1 MTLITR
7 SSHPY
12 SLRDLRADHY
22 AGELKKNGGVLDRY
36 TDRWRFASADNAY
49 ASRSFL
55 AEQPPLMT
63 LYAPGQNSEDRSV
76 FTKVG
81 GSAPRRFDSVR
92 GVERERLSGFYTF
105 PGVEQWREAQAH
117 WNQRGGLASSRLSA
131 LAANAAKALD
141 ERLGENRYSS
151 IIDICD
157 NALGF
162 RPTGGMQAIIA
173 RHSVLAALP
182 SSSIVSDRDSMKDLQ
197 HMGQRYDPKFSV
209 MTMGDE
215 MEFLEAV
222 SRDPSPVIVGRISAV
237 SSRHIAISVG
247 GSESIV
253 RSRADIA
260 MPLDDV
266 RSELP
271 REITPRMGMLL
282 GLKQQAGSE
291 ELTAIVVNN
300 APPTQSPELDYL
312 YVFAEI
318 AADINGVA
326 PILDYDAFSFNE
338 DLAGDVTA
346 MMYSAS
352 VLDAGAY
359 ATIVPPAVARDFAR
373 ARGESI
379 AFGPSFAQN
388 QQQLARPRGR

>member
-22 AGELKKNGGVLDRY
+22 ANELKEHGGVLDRY
-36 TDRWRFASADNAY
+36 TDRWRFASADNAI
-49 ASRSFL
+49 ASRAFL
-55 AEQPPLMT
+55 AKQPAMMT
-63 LYAPGQNSEDRSV
+63 LYAPGQNNEDRSV
-76 FTKVG
+76 FVKVG
-81 GSAPRRFDSVR
+81 GIAPRRFDSVR
-92 GVERERLSGFYTF
+92 GVERERLAGFYTF
-105 PGVEQWREAQAH
+105 ASVEQWRDAQAH
-117 WNQRGGLASSRLSA
+117 WNQHGGLASPRVSA

-141 ERLGENRYSS
+141 EQLGANKYAS

-173 RHSVLAALP
+173 RHSALAALP
-182 SSSIVSDRDSMKDLQ
+182 STSIVSDRDSMRDLQ

-222 SRDPSPVIVGRISAV
+222 SRDPSPVIVGRVSAV

-271 REITPRMGMLL
+271 REVTPRMGMLL

-291 ELTAIVVNN
+291 ELTAIVVKH

-338 DLAGDVTA
+338 GHCGRCNRNDVLRKRSRRRRVRHDRPPGSCA
-346 MMYSAS
+346 RLRASAW
-352 VLDAGAY
+352 
-359 ATIVPPAVARDFAR
+359 
-373 ARGESI
+373 
-379 AFGPSFAQN
+379 
-388 QQQLARPRGR
+388 